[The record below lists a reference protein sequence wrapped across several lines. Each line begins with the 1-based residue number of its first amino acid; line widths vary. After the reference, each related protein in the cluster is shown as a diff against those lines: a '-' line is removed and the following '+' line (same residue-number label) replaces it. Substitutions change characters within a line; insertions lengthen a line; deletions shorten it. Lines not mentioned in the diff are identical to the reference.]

1 MPILANMSH
10 PGRIKTAT
18 YDALRAFSGVFSAG
32 AFGSFGAN
40 SPGRALW
47 DMPSLSVTCGSP
59 SLPDGPPAGGAE
71 PLLSCGAENR
81 FRQCTVSGMHTCL
94 RPVQHSDEDACSAA
108 RSASRLKAKVRRLEA
123 ACSLH
128 PTKIRKQLSGLLT
141 SLLSAEPDRSRS
153 SLVGESCP
161 CTSTHQVSK
170 APRRHWEV

>member
-10 PGRIKTAT
+10 PERIKAAT

-71 PLLSCGAENR
+71 ALLSCGAGNR
-81 FRQCTVSGMHTCL
+81 FRQCIVSGMHTCL
-94 RPVQHSDEDACSAA
+94 RPVQHSNQGRMLCSKVCKSLESENSHTGSCFLLASNIDVGAA
-108 RSASRLKAKVRRLEA
+108 FQIAHLA
-123 ACSLH
+123 AVC
-128 PTKIRKQLSGLLT
+128 
-141 SLLSAEPDRSRS
+141 
-153 SLVGESCP
+153 
-161 CTSTHQVSK
+161 
-170 APRRHWEV
+170 

>member
-10 PGRIKTAT
+10 PGRIKAAT

-71 PLLSCGAENR
+71 PLLSCGAGNR
-81 FRQCTVSGMHTCL
+81 FRQCIVSGMHTCL
-94 RPVQHSDEDACSAA
+94 RPVQHSNQGRMLCSKVCKSLESENSHTGSCLLLASNIDVGAA
-108 RSASRLKAKVRRLEA
+108 FQIAHLA
-123 ACSLH
+123 AVC
-128 PTKIRKQLSGLLT
+128 
-141 SLLSAEPDRSRS
+141 
-153 SLVGESCP
+153 
-161 CTSTHQVSK
+161 
-170 APRRHWEV
+170 

>member
-1 MPILANMSH
+1 MLANMSH

-71 PLLSCGAENR
+71 PLLSCGAENI
-81 FRQCTVSGMHTCL
+81 FRQCTVSGMHACL
-94 RPVQHSDEDACSAA
+94 RPVQHSNEGRMLCSKVCK
-108 RSASRLKAKVRRLEA
+108 SLESEISHTGSCLLLASNKDIEA
-123 ACSLH
+123 VS
-128 PTKIRKQLSGLLT
+128 RLLT

-161 CTSTHQVSK
+161 CTSTH
-170 APRRHWEV
+170 